1 MVRNGLSFLGLR
13 ERRGLR
19 LLLGQLTRMHDD
31 KAQGRLG
38 SLSLTVL
45 DLSLPDDALSVPLAA
60 RVGFGPLGFF
70 R

>member
-1 MVRNGLSFLGLR
+1 
-13 ERRGLR
+13 
-19 LLLGQLTRMHDD
+19 MHDD